1 MSELGNPGASTVASQ
16 FLGRTLALW
25 LGITCNPAI
34 SLNSRP
40 PAIPIGSVYVL
51 NKEERVD

>member
-16 FLGRTLALW
+16 FLGRTLVLW

-34 SLNSRP
+34 SLYSRP